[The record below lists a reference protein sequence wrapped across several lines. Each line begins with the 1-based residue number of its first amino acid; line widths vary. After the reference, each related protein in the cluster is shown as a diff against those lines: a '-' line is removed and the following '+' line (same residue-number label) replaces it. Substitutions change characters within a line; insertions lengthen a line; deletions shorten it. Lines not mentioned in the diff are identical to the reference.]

1 MNADNNTRVVGRA
14 LLFFILCIAVLMV
27 SGSISKPLPFVTA
40 TCVVGAVSSALTFLL
55 TWTFTR
61 WDGGPLTEV
70 GAAITSHS
78 PLRFFTGFVIG
89 MAVLATQVAFL
100 LVDGHVRWVVG
111 PRLPFGTVVIAFC
124 GFVLLALRE
133 ELAFRGYP
141 FFRLNSVWG
150 MLPAFLCMIL
160 IFGLEHFA
168 AGWTLGRALGTIGGA
183 VLFGVAA
190 LATRGLAV
198 PIGLHAAFNF
208 GQWALGL
215 KEAPGV
221 LQPLVDVGYVPHTE
235 AIGYAGY
242 FTGMFLTA
250 AGLWFLCKPHSQ
262 RFAAGVVS
270 DPPA

>member
-1 MNADNNTRVVGRA
+1 MSTVNNTRVVGRA
-14 LLFFILCIAVLMV
+14 LLFFILCIAVLIV
-27 SGSISKPLPFVTA
+27 TGSITKPLSFVTA
-40 TCVVGAVSSALTFLL
+40 TFFVGAVSSALTFML

-61 WDGGPLTEV
+61 WDGGPLAEV
-70 GAAITSHS
+70 GAAITSRS

-111 PRLPFGTVVIAFC
+111 PRLPFGTVVIALC
-124 GFVLLALRE
+124 GFVLLAFRE
-133 ELAFRGYP
+133 ELAFRGYL

-168 AGWTLGRALGTIGGA
+168 AGWTPGRALGTIGGA

-190 LATRGLAV
+190 FATRGLAV

-215 KEAPGV
+215 KEAPGI
-221 LQPLVDVGYVPHTE
+221 LQPLVDVGYAPHTE
-235 AIGYAGY
+235 AIGYGGY

-250 AGLWFLCKPHSQ
+250 GGLWFLWKPHSQ
-262 RFAAGVVS
+262 RFAAGADTTLS
-270 DPPA
+270 S